1 MRANVNK
8 KKRKKGRII
17 FNILI
22 FFLFLTVLGMGIF
35 SHFFL
40 NILILI
46 GEWDRNIDV
55 TDIVKDKIF
64 TYIGSSNIPEGFNLD
79 EYVPKIE
86 IKSRLTI
93 TGDGR
98 FEEKID
104 DSSYYDAQRKAAG
117 ALSKAVIEVLNNKI
131 DEVYINTDV
140 STEELIGQAT
150 GMKMN
155 DYLNKY
161 GPDLL
166 PELSLLNE
174 ESSISAE
181 YLADRSTIFITVQG
195 KELECEYAIADN
207 MLAID
212 YEDGARIYYSAKDR
226 ERKANEEEA
235 P

>member
-1 MRANVNK
+1 MNK

-40 NILILI
+40 NRLILI

-55 TDIVKDKIF
+55 TDVVKNNIY
-64 TYIGSSNIPEGFNLD
+64 TYLGSSNMSEDFDLD
-79 EYVPKIE
+79 EYVQKIE

-93 TGDGR
+93 TSDGR

-104 DSSYYDAQRKAAG
+104 DSSYYDAQRKAAE
-117 ALSKAVIEVLNNKI
+117 ALSEAVIMVLNNKI

-140 STEELIGQAT
+140 STEELISQAT
-150 GMKMN
+150 GMNMK

-166 PELSLLNE
+166 QDLSLLNE
-174 ESSISAE
+174 ESSISAD
-181 YLADRSTIFITVQG
+181 YLANRNTIYITGQG
-195 KELECEYAIADN
+195 KEQDCEYAIADN

-212 YEDGARIYYSAKDR
+212 FEDGARIYHSTGDRKLKAK
-226 ERKANEEEA
+226 EEEE